1 MGLACLSLCL
11 CCPEAPCTASPQ
23 GRVRGLLA
31 SACLVKIQAVVV
43 VCPSLPI
50 IIQGPPHH
58 SPSHPASSFPVSAP
72 QSPQTQALPGFLGL
86 LQPRI
91 RPHGNETPL
100 LHGFHSLVASSPLR
114 ASSGNQRPTMEGM
127 GGGSSSLVAWGRP
140 PHHAGWQ
147 RTVRSLPGGWQRCG
161 RPPLFTRGCR
171 AMAPSEGADPVC
183 SGCCAS
189 VPSPHAYTPHQT
201 HTCTPPTC
209 IPYVHTCSYYTS
221 HTLHMPHTQTHIKHT
236 THTMHTHTCAHTT
249 SMSQT
254 HIDQPPHVNTQH
266 ECTTHSTPAR
276 SGATDLP
283 FTVSH
288 FSSPSSAGLWASH
301 AQGAARTV

>member
-1 MGLACLSLCL
+1 MAMRLLCSM
-11 CCPEAPCTASPQ
+11 ASIH
-23 GRVRGLLA
+23 LL
-31 SACLVKIQAVVV
+31 L
-43 VCPSLPI
+43 
-50 IIQGPPHH
+50 
-58 SPSHPASSFPVSAP
+58 
-72 QSPQTQALPGFLGL
+72 
-86 LQPRI
+86 
-91 RPHGNETPL
+91 RPHFEQVQGTRDRRWKGWVGE
-100 LHGFHSLVASSPLR
+100 A
-114 ASSGNQRPTMEGM
+114 AAK
-127 GGGSSSLVAWGRP
+127 VAWGRP

-189 VPSPHAYTPHQT
+189 VPSPHTYTPHQT

-209 IPYVHTCSYYTS
+209 IPYVHTCSYYTP
-221 HTLHMPHTQTHIKHT
+221 HTLHMPHTQTHVKHT

-266 ECTTHSTPAR
+266 ECTTHSTPAH